1 MKYKRI
7 EKKLDTIIQLLEAVV
22 SRMPGEIA
30 KGAAAAAAGD
40 LQAPEAVPLQP
51 PLLADTPKGRRDP
64 LALMEDR
71 EEWLKI
77 VEGWK

>member
-7 EKKLDTIIQLLEAVV
+7 EKKLDTIIQLLETVV

-30 KGAAAAAAGD
+30 KGAVAAGE
-40 LQAPEAVPLQP
+40 AHESEAVALQP
-51 PLLADTPKGRRDP
+51 ALVADTPKGRRDP
-64 LALMEDR
+64 LALIEDR